1 MDYSVVLTYDNFIKL
16 PEEEQIKRLTEWRQ
30 NLKNKEIAEKMGVE
44 QWRLYE
50 LYKKYNIPNKAGRT
64 RSIAVAIT
72 EPNRTITDVGVLPA
86 QKTGFFV
93 RLEGTYEGSTISEKI
108 LKLAS
113 VLESESTKYR
123 VTLLIEETI

>member
-64 RSIAVAIT
+64 RPIAVAIT
-72 EPNRTITDVGVLPA
+72 EPNRTITDVGVLPT